1 MKLEKKAPPA
11 ADITNLPKPRPAGAG
26 ARKAVTLAV
35 LAALAVGGTAFWL
48 TRDKATRD
56 HWREEAASVIDNATS
71 GTPLAGVG
79 NVLRDAPPPPPPS
92 VLSPVT
98 APGTLAGQTVQ
109 GSVGQTGV
117 QDGASGPAVQTAE
130 AVPPKVPEASR
141 VRPEFVQDLAAY
153 LAGRFKPGPH
163 GGVLQVSVQGLN
175 QRYGTRLPGIAG
187 GPGGGRAALLRYA
200 FHPTMLQGLYA
211 LYVDRFL
218 EDLNREAL
226 ARNFTPEQTRQL
238 HMAVAGRAVL
248 LAGALEAAAA
258 QSDLDKRLHQLEQAA
273 QAVVDINS
281 QMAEAVFA
289 LDELRE
295 NKAGE
300 TEIATAQ
307 LRADGLSARYRR
319 ALEER
324 AAVQRSLV
332 GAVRQGGGQ
341 ALDDDTLLFVAQWVD
356 RRLRENA
363 QARAAVQSSAGILRD
378 LARRCAQT
386 GTAAPRPTAGPAPGA
401 SVLAPAAGPQDLAPR
416 APAGGLGR

>member
-1 MKLEKKAPPA
+1 MKLEKKAPA
-11 ADITNLPKPRPAGAG
+11 ADITNLPKPKPAGAG

-35 LAALAVGGTAFWL
+35 RAAVAVGGAAFWL
-48 TRDKATRD
+48 TRDKTTRD
-56 HWREEAASVIDNATS
+56 HWRDEAAAVIDNATS
-71 GTPLAGVG
+71 GTPLAGMG

-109 GSVGQTGV
+109 GAVEG
-117 QDGASGPAVQTAE
+117 DPGAQTAATEPGPQAPE
-130 AVPPKVPEASR
+130 AVSPKVTEDSR

-153 LAGRFKPGPH
+153 LAGHFKPGPR
-163 GGVLQVSVQGLN
+163 GGTLQVSVQGLN
-175 QRYGTRLPGIAG
+175 QRYGTRLPGIAVSA
-187 GPGGGRAALLRYA
+187 GGGRAALLRYA

-218 EDLNREAL
+218 ESLDRESL

-238 HMAVAGRAVL
+238 HMAVAGRAVI

-258 QSDLDKRLHQLEQAA
+258 QPDLDKRLRQLDQAS
-273 QAVVDINS
+273 QAVVDVNS
-281 QMAEAVFA
+281 QMAEAVFT

-307 LRADGLSARYRR
+307 LRVDGLSARYRR

-332 GAVRQGGGQ
+332 GAMRQAGAQ
-341 ALDDDTLLFVAQWVD
+341 ALDDDTLLFVAQWVN
-356 RRLRENA
+356 RRLRQDA

-378 LARRCAQT
+378 LARRCAQV
-386 GTAAPRPTAGPAPGA
+386 GTAASRPA
-401 SVLAPAAGPQDLAPR
+401 APAASAIGQQPLA
-416 APAGGLGR
+416 APLGGQAR

>member
-130 AVPPKVPEASR
+130 AVPPKVTEDSR

-218 EDLNREAL
+218 EDLNR
-226 ARNFTPEQTRQL
+226 
-238 HMAVAGRAVL
+238 
-248 LAGALEAAAA
+248 
-258 QSDLDKRLHQLEQAA
+258 
-273 QAVVDINS
+273 
-281 QMAEAVFA
+281 
-289 LDELRE
+289 
-295 NKAGE
+295 
-300 TEIATAQ
+300 
-307 LRADGLSARYRR
+307 
-319 ALEER
+319 
-324 AAVQRSLV
+324 
-332 GAVRQGGGQ
+332 
-341 ALDDDTLLFVAQWVD
+341 
-356 RRLRENA
+356 
-363 QARAAVQSSAGILRD
+363 
-378 LARRCAQT
+378 
-386 GTAAPRPTAGPAPGA
+386 
-401 SVLAPAAGPQDLAPR
+401 
-416 APAGGLGR
+416 